1 MENKDVDWDK
11 FCKGFGTKIPSES
24 IADKIEQVTPI
35 KGFKVN
41 KIMEKNKYYTPDIEE
56 FHIGFQCQ
64 IFNGFSEWVDIAI
77 EKSHFFNDL
86 KFIEQFDNNSI
97 KESFRVK
104 YLGKEDIESLGWL
117 YGGKSPEEYLGFN
130 AKVDDTIYHLVI
142 RETHVY
148 INKAVPGE
156 RSDMGTSMR
165 NSTLFNGRIKNKSE
179 LGRLM
184 KQLDIQIN

>member
-1 MENKDVDWDK
+1 MENKDVDWDE
-11 FCKGFGTKIPSES
+11 FGKGFGTKIPSES

-41 KIMEKNKYYTPDIEE
+41 KIMEKNKYYTPSIEE
-56 FHIGFQCQ
+56 FHVGFLFQQ
-64 IFNGFSEWVDIAI
+64 KISDAGD
-77 EKSHFFNDL
+77 DL
-86 KFIEQFDNNSI
+86 YDWDNMFMTTDFPEDVNLT
-97 KESFRVK
+97 RVK
-104 YLGKEDIESLGWL
+104 YLDKEDIESLGWL

-130 AKVDDTIYHLVI
+130 AKVDDTIYHLAI
-142 RETHVY
+142 RETHVH

-156 RSDMGTSMR
+156 RLDMGTSMR

-179 LGRLM
+179 LKRLM